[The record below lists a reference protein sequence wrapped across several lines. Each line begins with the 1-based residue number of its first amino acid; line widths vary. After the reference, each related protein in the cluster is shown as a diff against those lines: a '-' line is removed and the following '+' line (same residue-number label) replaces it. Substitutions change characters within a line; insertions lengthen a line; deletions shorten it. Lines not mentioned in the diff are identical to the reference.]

1 MKMKPTLAVGTA
13 ILIAAVLLA
22 AGKIASPGKTT
33 HSAESAPAA
42 TERTALRESARRVDH
57 AGRPERAPRAAK
69 RDNTGHA
76 APWEAR
82 LAELE
87 NGGKS
92 RDEAIP
98 QLMEE
103 LAKSYGDRVMQEV
116 IGLEYLPAIER
127 HGRLVQIQSSVGEE
141 TAAVINGLG
150 LDGDQHMA
158 VMATAMQPVWA
169 ELMYAGAASDPASRL
184 GMMILEKE
192 RLARLKSA
200 MEIRDYD
207 ARQQATAELSGW
219 HQAELEAV
227 LGAPAVP

>member
-1 MKMKPTLAVGTA
+1 MKMKPTLIAGCAV
-13 ILIAAVLLA
+13 LVAAVLLA
-22 AGKIASPGKTT
+22 TGKIAGTSDSSEK
-33 HSAESAPAA
+33 AEAAPA
-42 TERTALRESARRVDH
+42 TRNHMREFTRGADRP
-57 AGRPERAPRAAK
+57 ARPERAPRKANPNPSGNVA
-69 RDNTGHA
+69 R
-76 APWEAR
+76 WEAR
-82 LAELE
+82 LSELE
-87 NGGKS
+87 STGKG
-92 RDEAIP
+92 REEAVSA
-98 QLMEE
+98 LMDE

-116 IGLEYLPAIER
+116 IGLEDLPAIER

-141 TAAVINGLG
+141 TAAVINRLG

-169 ELMYAGAASDPASRL
+169 EMMYAGAASDPASRL